1 MIVDDAGRLVTMD
14 RRTRRGGPIHRDPDP
29 ERGVHPDTAVQPGSD
44 PRPVE
49 AGVADWLHGP
59 IDWSTRD
66 LDTGRRFFDGDLR
79 TFVFARDGT
88 CRMPVCT
95 ARITD
100 GDHITARSD
109 GGSTT
114 ATNGQ
119 GLSRRCHHLRDLA
132 GWQLTGDA
140 DRTVWTTPTGHRYQ
154 SEAPPVLGWGSE
166 PP

>member
-1 MIVDDAGRLVTMD
+1 
-14 RRTRRGGPIHRDPDP
+14 
-29 ERGVHPDTAVQPGSD
+29 VQPPAD
-44 PRPVE
+44 PRPVD
-49 AGVADWLHGP
+49 AGVAAWLRRP
-59 IDWSTRD
+59 IDWSIRD

-88 CRMPVCT
+88 CRLPVCT
-95 ARITD
+95 ARISD

-114 ATNGQ
+114 VTNGQ

-140 DRTVWTTPTGHRYQ
+140 DRTVWTTPTGHHYQ
-154 SEAPPVLGWGSE
+154 AEAPPVLGWGSE